1 VRRIR
6 RQAEHILD
14 TYIIQLHLSGTHTT
28 ENKTSMI
35 DLRIDTDDEQKRKII
50 QKYWALDPDGS
61 FSTAMKSIKKEF
73 GLSRGA
79 IVGIV
84 RSESTALSRIHQC
97 ECGKRKAFDSRADFR
112 STPKMT
118 SYSCAK
124 HDGEESPASHSQDR
138 ASQDNTSR
146 DNAAQE
152 TPTQKTSERLEREQS
167 SGKDSSEES
176 ESSGRPSAGEEGR
189 PPADTRADQRLKQVC
204 RALSEAG
211 RHLSA
216 LARELDDQSS
226 R

>member
-1 VRRIR
+1 
-6 RQAEHILD
+6 
-14 TYIIQLHLSGTHTT
+14 
-28 ENKTSMI
+28 MI
-35 DLRIDTDDEQKRKII
+35 DLRIDTDDEQKREII
-50 QKYWALDPDGS
+50 QQYWALDPDGS
-61 FSTAMKSIKKEF
+61 FSTSMKSIKAEF

-97 ECGKRKAFDSRADFR
+97 QCGKKKEFDSRADFR

-118 SYSCAK
+118 SYSCAE

-167 SGKDSSEES
+167 SLPRLFEGDTSEENSPEESSPGKDSSEES

-189 PPADTRADQRLKQVC
+189 PPADTRADRRLKKAC